1 MTVPTFGKL
10 LRQHRKAYGLT
21 QKELAEAIGYDHSL
35 VSRVEKERHC
45 PPPDFVEKAVTVLDL
60 SSGAAQDFQAA
71 YDTARSSPRHTTPT
85 NLPAPRIALIGRD
98 EERATLQEQLHQVA
112 WLTLTGPGGS
122 GKTLLAL
129 TIAHDVLSQFPDGVF
144 LVRLESI
151 TDPSQVIAEIAKTL
165 QVQPATGQ
173 STVEALRSYLRE
185 RHMLLVLDNI
195 EHVVAVASLLVD
207 IVRAAP
213 RLTLL
218 VTSRVAL
225 RVTLEHTF
233 AIRPLPLPDLAHL
246 PDLDKLAYNPAVALF
261 AARAQAASH
270 TFVLTAQMARP
281 VAELCIRLDGLPL
294 AIELAAA
301 RSSLLTLAEM
311 LQRLDNDLLSRGARD
326 LAPRQQTLRDTLDWS
341 YHLLGNSEQQVFVQ
355 LGVFVGG
362 FTIVAAEAVCVV
374 PADNTASVLSRLDTL
389 REHHLLVTQTE
400 AGSETRLTMLETI
413 RTYAHER
420 LSARSNAAVIRQRHA
435 EHYLQLAEQRD
446 ILAADTLMGDELPR
460 FEREAS
466 NLRAALVW
474 AFAQDNPEIALRLS
488 SALCLFWHTCHR
500 QSEGRH
506 WLAQALSRC
515 TEADPEIHAR
525 VLYALGYL
533 ASDQGD
539 YADAI
544 TYLQQSLDIWQILDH
559 TRGSARTLLRI
570 GHAYQNQGDNAQAES
585 AYRRSLE
592 YWRTADLSR
601 DPGLPHVL
609 ACLGRLALER
619 SDFVQADHF
628 LQASQQH
635 YQQHKNLHGVALVL
649 SHLGMSAMYQQ
660 DFARACE
667 QSEQSLILLSHQGLS
682 SAFPLSLLGL
692 ARLFCGDTHA
702 AREPLCEALLLR
714 DQQQDNGNMPY
725 CLEGLAGIALAE
737 GNPARAAILFGAADA
752 LRTAAQAPLPA
763 PGQTLYAYY
772 LQATRDHLPTAT
784 FDAAWLLGQT
794 MPLTEVIEY
803 ALDDDDNV
811 LIVPAIDTGVNQGLS
826 RRLFDS

>member
-1 MTVPTFGKL
+1 MTIPTFGKL
-10 LRQHRKAYGLT
+10 LRQHRKVYGLT

-35 VSRVEKERHC
+35 VSRVENERHC

-60 SSGAAQDFQAA
+60 SSDAAQYFRSA
-71 YDTARSSPRHTTPT
+71 YDTTRSSPQHTTPT
-85 NLPAPRIALIGRD
+85 NLHAPRIVLIGRE
-98 EERATLQEQLHQVA
+98 EERAALREQLTRVA

-129 TIAHDVLSQFPDGVF
+129 TVAHDVLSQFPDGVF

-151 TDPSQVIAEIAKTL
+151 SDPHQVIAEIAKTL
-165 QVQPATGQ
+165 QLQPATGQ
-173 STVEALRSYLRE
+173 SIGDALCAYLRE

-195 EHVVAVASLLVD
+195 EQVVAVSPLLVD

-233 AIRPLPLPDLAHL
+233 AVQALPLPDLAHL
-246 PDLDKLAYNPAVALF
+246 PDLTKLAHNPAVALF

-270 TFVLTAQMARP
+270 TFALTEQVARP

-301 RSSLLTLAEM
+301 RSPLLTPAEM
-311 LQRLDNDLLSRGARD
+311 LQRLDSDLLSRGARD
-326 LAPRQQTLRDTLDWS
+326 LAPRQQTFRDALDWS
-341 YHLLGNSEQQVFVQ
+341 YHLLDNSEQQVFVQ

-362 FTIVAAEAVCVV
+362 FTIAAAEAVCVV

-389 REHHLLVTQTE
+389 REQHLLVAQ
-400 AGSETRLTMLETI
+400 ADVGNETRLTMLETI
-413 RTYAHER
+413 RTYAREC
-420 LSARSNAAVIRQRHA
+420 LSARSDAAVVQQRHA

-446 ILAADTLMGDELPR
+446 ILTADTLMGDELVR
-460 FEREAS
+460 IEREAS

-474 AFAQDNPEIALRLS
+474 AFAQDNPEMALRLS
-488 SALCLFWHTCHR
+488 SALCLFWHTYHG

-515 TEADPEIHAR
+515 NGAEPDLRAR
-525 VLYALGYL
+525 VLYAVGYL

-544 TYLQQSLDIWQILDH
+544 TYLQQSLDIWQTLDH
-559 TRGSARTLLRI
+559 TRGAARTLLRI
-570 GHAYQNQGDNAQAES
+570 GYAYQNKGDNVLAEV
-585 AYRRSLE
+585 AYLRSLE
-592 YWRTADLSR
+592 LWHTADLSR

-635 YQQHKNLHGVALVL
+635 YQQQKNLHGVALVL
-649 SHLGMSAMYQQ
+649 SHLGMSALYQQ
-660 DFARACE
+660 DFTRACE
-667 QSEQSLILLSHQGLS
+667 QSEQSLILLSHLGLS

-692 ARLFCGDTHA
+692 ARLFRGDTTA
-702 AREPLCEALLLR
+702 AREPLREALLLR

-725 CLEGLAGIALAE
+725 CLEGLAGVALAE
-737 GNPARAAILFGAADA
+737 GNPARATVLFGAADA
-752 LRTAAQAPLPA
+752 LRAAAQAPLPP
-763 PGQTLYAYY
+763 PGQTLYGHY

-803 ALDDDDNV
+803 ALDDDV
-811 LIVPAIDTGVNQGLS
+811 LVLPTINTKINQGVP
-826 RRLFDS
+826 RRSFDP